1 MKITK
6 SIFKLFVLS
15 LVFTSCSNND
25 EEFPEITGNYK
36 DGIIV
41 SAEGSFKSKDGSIS
55 YVNENLNR
63 LATNFI
69 YTGVNN
75 AQLGGLIQSIAFS
88 DTEAYIILN
97 DVNTIIVADR
107 YTFKKITE
115 INTGLANPRYMAISN
130 GKGYVT
136 NWGATNYTT
145 NDDYLAV
152 IDLSTNTLE
161 ASTISLSYGVEQ
173 IVASNNK
180 LYITHQGAYSSNNIV
195 SVVDLSA
202 GNTVTEIEVN
212 DNPDEMFFDVSG
224 NLIVLSEGK
233 PLSFNS
239 DYSKV
244 LTNTTS
250 SILFINLG
258 NNTIDK
264 EIVFSENESASQMS
278 YVNGEI
284 YYYMGAEQKVF
295 TINENDTTLAID
307 GIATGSIYGMA
318 VKDNKLFIVLRNDF
332 TSLSKF
338 TVVDLSTKK
347 EIYTAPVGLGA
358 SKIYFN

>member
-6 SIFKLFVLS
+6 SIFKLFIIS

-41 SAEGSFKSKDGSIS
+41 SAEGGFGNKDGSIS

-75 AQLGGLIQSIAFS
+75 AQLGGLIQSISFT

-97 DVNTIIVADR
+97 DVNTIVVADR
-107 YTFKKITE
+107 YTFEKITE
-115 INTGLANPRYMAISN
+115 INTGLNNPRYMATAN
-130 GKGYVT
+130 GKGYIT
-136 NWGATNYTT
+136 NWGNPSDIT
-145 NDDYLAV
+145 DDYLAV
-152 IDLSTNTLE
+152 IDLATNTIE
-161 ASTISLSYGVEQ
+161 STTISLDNGVER
-173 IVASNNK
+173 ILAKDNK
-180 LYITHQGAYSSNNIV
+180 LYVSHKGAWSSNNII
-195 SVVDLSA
+195 SIVDLA
-202 GNTVTEIEVN
+202 ANNTVEKIIVK
-212 DNPDEMFFDVSG
+212 DNPDELIFDVSG

-233 PLSFNS
+233 PLTYGGAP
-239 DYSKV
+239 DYAV

-250 SILFINLG
+250 SISFINLS
-258 NNTIDK
+258 NNTITK
-264 EIVFSENESASQMS
+264 EIEFSDNERASQMS

-284 YYYMGAEQKVF
+284 YYYMGSEQKVF
-295 TINENDTTLAID
+295 TINENDTTLATD
-307 GIATGSIYGMA
+307 GIATGNIYGMS
-318 VKDNKLFIVLRNDF
+318 VKDNKLFTTSYSF
-332 TSLSKF
+332 TALSKLIV
-338 TVVDLSTKK
+338 TDLSTK
-347 EIYTAPVGLGA
+347 EVVYSSPVGLGA